1 MRRKI
6 SIAED
11 ILCANLLHG
20 AQIFV
25 LLAEITTCAMK
36 ATLTTIS
43 EKTGYSVST
52 VSRVLNGKSGTCR
65 ISAKA
70 VEAIMA
76 EARRCNY
83 SPNSLAQSLRTNK
96 TRIIGVIL
104 PSVTNPFF
112 AEMSGSIISEV
123 KNRGYTAIVA
133 VSMENEAEQESC
145 VAALLSKKVEGIIAA
160 PCGSNPRLFE
170 ELCNVIPVVFVDRFY
185 SGLNLPYVTSNN
197 YMGSVNATVMLIN
210 NGHRN
215 IACIQGSPVS
225 LPNKKRVEGYLKAMR
240 QSGLEENAVLVG
252 DEFSVQCGYLET
264 KLLLSRDVRPTAIFA
279 LSYTI
284 ALGVMK
290 ALQDSG
296 LKIGEDISLVSF
308 DDNVSL
314 DYMVPAITR
323 ISQPVEEMGKLATK
337 ILIDR
342 IENDTAKSPQLELTT
357 KVIVRESVRT
367 ILPAL

>member
-1 MRRKI
+1 
-6 SIAED
+6 
-11 ILCANLLHG
+11 
-20 AQIFV
+20 
-25 LLAEITTCAMK
+25 MK

-70 VEAIMA
+70 VEAIMT

-133 VSMENEAEQESC
+133 VSMENEAEQEAC

-185 SGLNLPYVTSNN
+185 SDLNLPYVTSNN
-197 YMGSVNATVMLIN
+197 YLGSVNATVMLIN

-215 IACIQGSPVS
+215 IACIQGSPAS

-240 QSGLEENAVLVG
+240 QSGLEDNAVLVG